1 MPVHEIA
8 DDDASRRLK
17 DRRRGEFQYD
27 EFGNVTTARIPMML
41 RDAAM
46 RDADRREVQRQIKA
60 DRQRVV
66 DGAGNDGLALH
77 RPGSRFAADA
87 GLYDA
92 AAKAYS
98 EMVTRSENAWRDGP
112 GGGQQDASSLGTEYG
127 GKPGDPCTV
136 RSGAGRGWIEG
147 GPGHLACVNVEGE
160 DVLICVP
167 NAPSDRRSDNAPIL
181 DWRTTDLAKLVRDA
195 AAIKQQAYDEMC
207 QAAEQAWKNLG
218 RS

>member
-1 MPVHEIA
+1 
-8 DDDASRRLK
+8 
-17 DRRRGEFQYD
+17 
-27 EFGNVTTARIPMML
+27 MML
-41 RDAAM
+41 RDA
-46 RDADRREVQRQIKA
+46 DANRRAVQAAIKA
-60 DRQRVV
+60 DRQHVV
-66 DGAGNDGLALH
+66 DGSGGTADLN

-167 NAPSDRRSDNAPIL
+167 NGPSDRRTDGVPAL
-181 DWRTTDLAKLVRDA
+181 DWRTADLAKLVRDA
-195 AAIKQQAYDEMC
+195 ETVRLQAYE
-207 QAAEQAWKNLG
+207 AACAESERAWMRLG
-218 RS
+218 SQ